1 MITVYGLLGAPSAE
15 LREAAANAS
24 WVVGGDR
31 HLDTLG
37 VPLERRIVLGA
48 PRRAIETLV
57 ILPESARVVVVAS
70 GDPGYFGI
78 VRTLRAAGFR
88 PTVVPAV
95 SSIAAAFAA
104 VGVPW
109 DDAVVV
115 SVHGR
120 PLEPALD
127 LARSTG
133 KVAVFTSGL
142 HGIRELAAGLA
153 DLDRTWVLAERL
165 GEENE
170 RVRVLTT
177 AEALDVEPVEP
188 NVVLILDRHP
198 DEPDTLWPG
207 GVAGPVPTPAPL
219 CAPEP
224 DLAPRI
230 SGAESGLGAQSAPDG
245 PAEAPGGV
253 R

>member
-15 LREAAANAS
+15 LREAVGDAS
-24 WVVGGDR
+24 WVVGGSR
-31 HLDTLG
+31 HLDLLG
-37 VPLERRIVLGA
+37 VPLERRVVLGA
-48 PRRAIETLV
+48 PRRAIEKLVTLA
-57 ILPESARVVVVAS
+57 ESARIVVVAS

-78 VRTLRAAGFR
+78 VRALRAAGFR
-88 PTVVPAV
+88 PTVIPAV

-109 DDAVVV
+109 DDAAVV

-120 PLEPALD
+120 PLEAALE

-165 GEENE
+165 GEEDE
-170 RVRVLTT
+170 RIRILTT
-177 AEALDVEPVEP
+177 AEAGQVEPVEP

-198 DEPDTLWPG
+198 SAGDAPWPG
-207 GVAGPVPTPAPL
+207 GVAGPL
-219 CAPEP
+219 
-224 DLAPRI
+224 R
-230 SGAESGLGAQSAPDG
+230 
-245 PAEAPGGV
+245 
-253 R
+253 